1 MSNSEVTK
9 RFVGKGSQPSG
20 IGGKIIGQWNA
31 IAGGRIFRL
40 VEQDDPKSGFV
51 ARYDWNDLGKG
62 EIIPVIESAEALKL
76 IPKKK

>member
-1 MSNSEVTK
+1 VTK
-9 RFVGKGSQPSG
+9 RFVEKGSQPSG

-40 VEQDDPKSGFV
+40 VEQDDPKSGFL
-51 ARYDWNDLGKG
+51 AWHDWTDLGKG
-62 EIIPVIESAEALKL
+62 ECIAVIESAEVLKL